1 MISTQASRGNR
12 AFWRG
17 KLRTAGKDCASGI
30 GNYARFEAMTLTLR
44 HPDMFDVKAS
54 FGSEIPAEWRNASW
68 LRHRGCL
75 DVKRVF
81 GAKGNLKNLVSRI
94 DGAIDQVRYSNY
106 EDYAAHKLLLN
117 MPGGTSGSYSRNLNH
132 LWSAGGVVLQW
143 NQTTREHYF
152 AGLEDGVSHA
162 VVDVFTAKNVARRI
176 LGDEALAR
184 RLREGAATVNRDLVC
199 PTCLLDYISETLRT
213 LRDHFRSDLA
223 LDSREALRKTLR
235 GVSCSRLGL
244 VEFHLEKQH
253 GSSVV
258 AVPLDP
264 AKTLPDV
271 GEDETCLALVDAVYP
286 PDAAAAE
293 SWSRKAAL
301 LVFLCL
307 ALADALLPEQA
318 PRRRVPRLVASLVF
332 VYLMK

>member
-1 MISTQASRGNR
+1 
-12 AFWRG
+12 
-17 KLRTAGKDCASGI
+17 
-30 GNYARFEAMTLTLR
+30 
-44 HPDMFDVKAS
+44 
-54 FGSEIPAEWRNASW
+54 
-68 LRHRGCL
+68 
-75 DVKRVF
+75 
-81 GAKGNLKNLVSRI
+81 
-94 DGAIDQVRYSNY
+94 
-106 EDYAAHKLLLN
+106 
-117 MPGGTSGSYSRNLNH
+117 MPGGTSGSYSRNLNR

-152 AGLEDGVSHA
+152 AGLENGVSHA
-162 VVDVFTAKNVARRI
+162 VVDVFSAKRVAHGI
-176 LGDEALAR
+176 LTNPTLSQ
-184 RLREGAATVNRDLVC
+184 RLREGAAAVNRDLVC

-223 LDSREALRKTLR
+223 LDSRDALRKTLR

-244 VEFHLEKQH
+244 VEFHLEKHH

-271 GEDETCLALVDAVYP
+271 GEDETCLALIDALYP
-286 PDAAAAE
+286 PNAAAAAE
-293 SWSRKAAL
+293 SWSRKVAL

-332 VYLMK
+332 VYLMR

>member
-1 MISTQASRGNR
+1 M
-12 AFWRG
+12 
-17 KLRTAGKDCASGI
+17 
-30 GNYARFEAMTLTLR
+30 
-44 HPDMFDVKAS
+44 
-54 FGSEIPAEWRNASW
+54 
-68 LRHRGCL
+68 
-75 DVKRVF
+75 
-81 GAKGNLKNLVSRI
+81 
-94 DGAIDQVRYSNY
+94 
-106 EDYAAHKLLLN
+106 
-117 MPGGTSGSYSRNLNH
+117 
-132 LWSAGGVVLQW
+132 QW

-152 AGLEDGVSHA
+152 AGLEEGVSHA
-162 VVDVFTAKNVARRI
+162 VVDVFTAKKMSQRI
-176 LGDEALAR
+176 LGDEAFSK
-184 RLREGAATVNRDLVC
+184 RLREGAAAVNRDLVC

-223 LDSREALRKTLR
+223 LDSREALRNTLR

-271 GEDETCLALVDAVYP
+271 GEDATCLALVDALYP

-307 ALADALLPEQA
+307 VLADALLPDQGT
-318 PRRRVPRLVASLVF
+318 RRRVPRLVASLVF